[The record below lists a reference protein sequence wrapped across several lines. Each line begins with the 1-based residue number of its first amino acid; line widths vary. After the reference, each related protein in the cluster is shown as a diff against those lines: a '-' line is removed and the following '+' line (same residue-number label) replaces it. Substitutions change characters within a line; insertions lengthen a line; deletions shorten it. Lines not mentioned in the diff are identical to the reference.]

1 MGLESVTLIPIIDRL
16 ESDGLVERRV
26 YKIDRRNNRIYRT
39 QTVYTRTKPLIVI
52 SGFYNLLKLIFQ
64 RQEVE
69 SAGVLEKMWIKL
81 RLNFDNADVN
91 NSTTL
96 KATSS
101 SSKVKV
107 TLLVSATGLDPA
119 NQK

>member
-1 MGLESVTLIPIIDRL
+1 
-16 ESDGLVERRV
+16 
-26 YKIDRRNNRIYRT
+26 
-39 QTVYTRTKPLIVI
+39 
-52 SGFYNLLKLIFQ
+52 
-64 RQEVE
+64 
-69 SAGVLEKMWIKL
+69 MWIKI
-81 RLNFDNADVN
+81 RLNSDNADVN

>member
-1 MGLESVTLIPIIDRL
+1 MDWWKEEYTKMTEGTIEFIEHKQLIL
-16 ESDGLVERRV
+16 YG
-26 YKIDRRNNRIYRT
+26 
-39 QTVYTRTKPLIVI
+39 TKPLIVL
-52 SGFYNLLKLIFQ
+52 SGFYNLLLLIFQ

-69 SAGVLEKMWIKL
+69 SAGVLEKMWINL

-91 NSTTL
+91 SSTTL

-107 TLLVSATGLDPA
+107 TSLVSATGLDAA